1 MRSLWQ
7 NLSKAVGGPFL
18 TALLMSSGFLLFVM
32 WDQSH
37 WWRIKEDYTFG
48 WLVPAFVAFVVYD
61 RWAKISAAAADCAA
75 PGSPRAA
82 GWGRWALRLLTGG
95 LLAGGLVLFLLGA
108 LMRMSEGL
116 SAPGTASLT
125 LGASAIMLGLLGLNA
140 PLAPTTTPAS
150 SLLGDARLKLVG
162 LFLFP
167 ALVWMVS
174 APLVAAV
181 EARLNLF
188 LLARIVSV
196 VSTVFD
202 VLGLP
207 IEQQGNVLV
216 LPTGRVGVEE
226 ACSGIRSLT
235 ACLFAGSF
243 LAAVF
248 LDKLWKKVA
257 LVAAAMVLAFLTNLL
272 RGLFLT
278 GWAYRNGADSIS
290 GTVHDTAGYAVLGLT
305 LVGLL
310 CLLPI
315 FNFKFSS
322 GTEEDG
328 EGNPEA
334 GAKAD

>member
-7 NLSKAVGGPFL
+7 NLAKAVGGPFL
-18 TALLMSSGFLLFVM
+18 TALLMSGGFLLFVM

-48 WLVPAFVAFVVYD
+48 WLVPAFVAFVIYD
-61 RWAKISAAAADCAA
+61 RWAKISEAAAACAA

-82 GWGRWALRLLTGG
+82 GWGRWVLRLLTAGLLTGG
-95 LLAGGLVLFLLGA
+95 LLLFLLGA

-140 PLAPTTTPAS
+140 PQAPTTMPTS
-150 SLLGDARLKLVG
+150 GLLGDARVKLVA

-188 LLARIVSV
+188 LLGRIVSV

-278 GWAYRNGADSIS
+278 GWAYRNGAESIE

-305 LVGLL
+305 LAGLL

-322 GTEEDG
+322 GAEED
-328 EGNPEA
+328 PEPD
-334 GAKAD
+334 AKAD